1 MMNFYSIFLLL
12 LPWAFGVRK
21 LQESIPQQSLT
32 CYNDYTSLMTCMWE
46 ECSEAQH
53 FLNMTLYYNDDTEDS
68 VVLPCE
74 SHQVEGH
81 TDCQGSLTHWV
92 CRKNHTTFGTEQ
104 KVIYSLKP
112 DQELQTELRVILF
125 QNVQPLP
132 PQSLFINV
140 TEGGDFLLAWEAA
153 GGINGSTWPDNILEY
168 EVTYKRDWESWG
180 SSSSVLVSNT
190 SKYLFS
196 HNSLV
201 PGSTY
206 VARVR
211 AKPSQESNFT
221 GQYSAWSTE
230 VSWETQAGDDGHPKN
245 LHCLFNG
252 VDRLL
257 CSWEVRQEVTSSVL
271 FTLFYKA
278 TQTSEEK
285 ECLPIHEKKLPNIP
299 YVLQSCEISITSPN
313 HMCQYNISVRPQKV
327 EMQLELFKHIKV
339 PAPVNLTVTKTKDQ
353 EYKLRWVKHALHYE
367 DIRQT
372 YEVLYWKADQ
382 PLELAKPNRTS
393 TDEPHLV
400 LRQDSLEPLTCYR
413 AKVRARVHAS
423 SGYNGTWSEW
433 SEEHTWK
440 TEHVLAPYIPICIA
454 IFFTIMLVAVGWYS
468 WKYLLSK
475 KKKWEEKIPNP
486 SKSQLVQGFFQK
498 VSLRNQLLSSLPDFN
513 SENHLVKEQADSLQ
527 VLDGEKIISATS
539 PGAEASKTKLSYIVL
554 DLKNQ
559 HQFSPVSSPA
569 SLPSSP
575 FDSISNQ
582 STSQSSSPTLLTSVG
597 TAKADTATQKR
608 MTHFSYNGPYLF
620 FPCGQLQTNAH
631 QGLGA
636 SPVRIRENPTFLQY
650 VSLPQKDCFQFPPLQ
665 KTGATHLHPFA
676 CLDQKEKTH
685 PVAEGQDALQD
696 QPVGEEGVKEKREGQ
711 RSPIAVPVISSS
723 QKCPLGYITSEGLC
737 LPPAKESVSLSP
749 SLDPQEQML
758 TTAGT
763 LTSNSQLPQATD
775 YTSSPALP
783 SGRSGVS
790 LPVPAQASAAPP
802 GSQQPELGSNMTLPL
817 DLPKCISLSPSALL
831 EGVAQE
837 NDLVTFNPDGGR
849 PVFLYQVGEYCFFPG
864 LKPSEKT
871 PLSQKASLAS
881 KLSEDSG
888 VDGKPVCDG
897 GSTNNNKDDAVCMQA
912 IQLFKAPKTD
922 DYFGQQPAVRARELC

>member
-1 MMNFYSIFLLL
+1 MFSIVS
-12 LPWAFGVRK
+12 AFP
-21 LQESIPQQSLT
+21 LAESIPQQSLT

-46 ECSEAQH
+46 ECSEPGIKVYFH
-53 FLNMTLYYNDDTEDS
+53 CKTFLS
-68 VVLPCE
+68 VSLPNP
-74 SHQVEGH
+74 H
-81 TDCQGSLTHWV
+81 TNRSIVYCILT
-92 CRKNHTTFGTEQ
+92 F
-104 KVIYSLKP
+104 P
-112 DQELQTELRVILF
+112 
-125 QNVQPLP
+125 VQPLP

-382 PLELAKPNRTS
+382 TS

-440 TEHVLAPYIPICIA
+440 TEHGTSDMVFYVRDFIERD
-454 IFFTIMLVAVGWYS
+454 S
-468 WKYLLSK
+468 
-475 KKKWEEKIPNP
+475 KKWEEKIPNP
-486 SKSQLVQGFFQK
+486 SKSQLVQGFFQ
-498 VSLRNQLLSSLPDFN
+498 VRGSCTLQSCTWEEGGGRRAGCLGPSS
-513 SENHLVKEQADSLQ
+513 
-527 VLDGEKIISATS
+527 
-539 PGAEASKTKLSYIVL
+539 EASKTKLSYIVL

-758 TTAGT
+758 TTA
-763 LTSNSQLPQATD
+763 D

-871 PLSQKASLAS
+871 PLSQK
-881 KLSEDSG
+881 
-888 VDGKPVCDG
+888 PVCDG